1 MRATLKDT
9 GHRVRRARVVAL
21 AVTCS
26 ALAIAA
32 CGSSGKSTTTPS
44 SSALA
49 PALKFAACMRS
60 HGVPNFPDPTSNAGP
75 TNGAASANGATPS
88 VGTVDKHSPAV
99 EAAAKAC
106 NSLTHSAPSAAQNV
120 QRTGPTLKFAECMR
134 SHGVTNFPNP
144 TTDGTA
150 PTVGTI
156 DKQSPAVQAA
166 AKACGAS

>member
-1 MRATLKDT
+1 
-9 GHRVRRARVVAL
+9 VVAL

-32 CGSSGKSTTTPS
+32 RGSSTKSTTTPS

-49 PALKFAACMRS
+49 AALKFAGCMRS
-60 HGVPNFPDPTSNAGP
+60 HGVPNFPDPTSNVAP
-75 TNGAASANGATPS
+75 SNGAAPTNDAAPS

-99 EAAAKAC
+99 QAGAKAC
-106 NSLTHSAPSAAQNV
+106 NSIAHSAPSAAQNV

-134 SHGVTNFPNP
+134 SHGVTNFPDP
-144 TTDGTA
+144 TADRAA

-166 AKACGAS
+166 AKACGPS